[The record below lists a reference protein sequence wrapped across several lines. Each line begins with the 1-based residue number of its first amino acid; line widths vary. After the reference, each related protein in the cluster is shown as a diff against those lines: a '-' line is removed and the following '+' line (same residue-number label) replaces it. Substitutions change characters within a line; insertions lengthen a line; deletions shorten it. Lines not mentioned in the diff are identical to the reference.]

1 MTRHSRH
8 DWSALAAIVILLV
21 SSGASSAR
29 ADAFDW
35 ATGPSIDDKNDEPGE
50 RDWSA
55 SVIPYLWLAG
65 VDGDV
70 TTATGATASGS
81 STFQGYSSSIKIGIE
96 GVIDLRWRRWHV
108 ISDGTWMKLEGGDTL
123 VPQTPGPGTPII
135 NLGVITTSAFGTAGV
150 AYELPLKW
158 DTAVDLYLAGRWWHF
173 TSYELATI
181 GPFAAIANSK
191 TVWGDV
197 VGGFRL
203 RHAITE
209 HWGVGLGADVG
220 GGGSDVTWQ
229 TYASLKYKVNRHLGL
244 AVGYRVLG
252 VDYSTGGNQIDLTMR
267 GLILGMELAI

>member
-1 MTRHSRH
+1 VVV
-8 DWSALAAIVILLV
+8 L
-21 SSGASSAR
+21 GSSA
-29 ADAFDW
+29 ASPAHAGAFDW
-35 ATGPSIDDKNDEPGE
+35 ATGPSIDDRNDEPGE
-50 RDWSA
+50 RDWSV

-65 VDGDV
+65 VTGDV
-70 TTATGATASGS
+70 TTAAGATASGS
-81 STFQGYSSSIKIGIE
+81 STFQEYGSNLKIGVE

-108 ISDGTWMKLEGGDTL
+108 ISDGTWMKLEGGDTRVL
-123 VPQTPGPGTPII
+123 QTPGPVTPIL

-158 DTAVDLYLAGRWWHF
+158 DTAVDLYMAGRWWHF
-173 TSYELATI
+173 TSYELATL
-181 GPFAAIANSK
+181 GPLATSANSK

-229 TYASLKYKVNRHLGL
+229 TYASLKYMFNRHFGLG
-244 AVGYRVLG
+244 VGYRVLG
-252 VDYSTGGNQIDLTMR
+252 VDYSSGGNQIDLTMR
-267 GLILGMELAI
+267 GLVLGIELAI